1 VAVLV
6 DYLSEGSLEIRDRS
20 KKVVIGLLEGVRGE
34 EVARMLPAEQLGK
47 IRKNKEEL
55 QEVVVVEAE
64 VSQPVP
70 SPDLRKG
77 KSHRITH
84 FPPEFDNLDM
94 MLQKC

>member
-1 VAVLV
+1 MAVLV